1 MKIHAGIAEPV
12 QRCEIS
18 PETSVRIN
26 PEKLAAILNPPAVAN
41 VDLEPTITP
50 QVNRSIIS
58 TSIQDSDTGKP
69 QSRTAS
75 RMDQWF
81 TRNRSEMSA
90 TINAKKGQTP
100 RSVLSKTRKIDF
112 NTKLLDVLAD
122 EFEEKGLN
130 KSVDVNGFQNISGLS
145 SRLEKHEASELN
157 IKDST
162 DEKKQKGKTSTFMKI
177 KIAPGVSLKEQ
188 KDIKREPR
196 NENDYVR
203 TSGGVYRP

>member
-1 MKIHAGIAEPV
+1 
-12 QRCEIS
+12 
-18 PETSVRIN
+18 
-26 PEKLAAILNPPAVAN
+26 
-41 VDLEPTITP
+41 
-50 QVNRSIIS
+50 
-58 TSIQDSDTGKP
+58 
-69 QSRTAS
+69 
-75 RMDQWF
+75 
-81 TRNRSEMSA
+81 MSA

-196 NENDYVR
+196 NENDFVR
-203 TSGGVYRP
+203 TSGGVFRP